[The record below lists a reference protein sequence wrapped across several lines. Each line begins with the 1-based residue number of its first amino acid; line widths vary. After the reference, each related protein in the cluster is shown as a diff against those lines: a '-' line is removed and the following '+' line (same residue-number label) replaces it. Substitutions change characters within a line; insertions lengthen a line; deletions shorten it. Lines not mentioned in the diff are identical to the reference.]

1 MKYDVESINKRK
13 NKTKTIKKIVEI
25 IAIILI
31 YNIILIIVS
40 SINGK
45 NFNILGYKAYIVTT
59 DSMQPSINAGDIV
72 IVKNGKKDKI
82 GQGDVITFNQND
94 EVITHRV
101 IKNITEEN
109 NVEYITKGDN
119 NNTEDTFKVKY
130 DDVIGKMVITIP
142 YLGKIISILD
152 NKIII
157 LILLLVILIIIF
169 IKIEKNEKLENRREK
184 KKIEKN
190 EKV

>member
-82 GQGDVITFNQND
+82 RQGDVITFNQND

-101 IKNITEEN
+101 IKNITEES

-130 DDVIGKMVITIP
+130 DDVIGKVIITIP

>member
-119 NNTEDTFKVKY
+119 NNTEDTLKVKY

-142 YLGKIISILD
+142 
-152 NKIII
+152 
-157 LILLLVILIIIF
+157 
-169 IKIEKNEKLENRREK
+169 
-184 KKIEKN
+184 
-190 EKV
+190 

>member
-82 GQGDVITFNQND
+82 RQGDVITFNQND

-101 IKNITEEN
+101 IKNITEES

-130 DDVIGKMVITIP
+130 DDVIGKVIITIP

-157 LILLLVILIIIF
+157 LILLLVILIIVF

>member
-157 LILLLVILIIIF
+157 LILLLVILMIIF

>member
-142 YLGKIISILD
+142 YLGKIISILY

>member
-45 NFNILGYKAYIVTT
+45 HFNILGYKAYMVTT

>member
-142 YLGKIISILD
+142 YLGKIISILH

>member
-45 NFNILGYKAYIVTT
+45 NFNILRYKAYIVTT